1 MKVLSLL
8 SLVGVLLVLVGYS
21 ITPSAEPIA
30 RIHTM
35 PAAKDI
41 VPAMPRSPD
50 ILQRVNG
57 APVHF
62 DAFNTINLEDD
73 DGIEYGVSVQEL
85 NLHLVNEKTGN
96 RLI

>member
-8 SLVGVLLVLVGYS
+8 TLVGALLVMLGLS
-21 ITPSAEPIA
+21 LTPSPEPVAQIQ
-30 RIHTM
+30 TM

-41 VPAMPRSPD
+41 IPAMPRSPN

-62 DAFNTINLEDD
+62 DAFKTINIEDD
-73 DGIEYGVSVQEL
+73 DGIEYGVSVHEL
-85 NLHLVNEKTGN
+85 NLHLVNQKTGN

>member
-8 SLVGVLLVLVGYS
+8 SLIGILLVLVGYS
-21 ITPSAEPIA
+21 ISPAEKPVAQIQ
-30 RIHTM
+30 TM
-35 PAAKDI
+35 PAAGDI
-41 VPAMPRSPD
+41 VPAMPRSPN

-85 NLHLVNEKTGN
+85 NLHLVNQKTGN

>member
-8 SLVGVLLVLVGYS
+8 SLVGTLLVILGLS
-21 ITPSAEPIA
+21 LTPSPDSVAQIQ
-30 RIHTM
+30 TM

-41 VPAMPRSPD
+41 IPAMPRSPN
-50 ILQRVNG
+50 ILQRVKG

-62 DAFNTINLEDD
+62 DAFKTINIQDD

>member
-1 MKVLSLL
+1 MVGILL
-8 SLVGVLLVLVGYS
+8 ILVGFSVS
-21 ITPSAEPIA
+21 PSAEPLA
-30 RIHTM
+30 RIESM
-35 PAAKDI
+35 PAAGDI

-62 DAFNTINLEDD
+62 DAFNTINIEDD

-85 NLHLVNEKTGN
+85 NLHLINQKTGN

>member
-8 SLVGVLLVLVGYS
+8 SLIGALLILVGYS
-21 ITPSAEPIA
+21 ISPSAEPIA
-30 RIHTM
+30 QIQTV
-35 PAAKDI
+35 PAAKHI

-62 DAFNTINLEDD
+62 DAFNTINIEDD
-73 DGIEYGVSVQEL
+73 DGIEYGVSVHEL

>member
-8 SLVGVLLVLVGYS
+8 SLAGSLLVILGLS
-21 ITPSAEPIA
+21 LSPSVDAVA
-30 RIHTM
+30 QAQVL

-41 VPAMPRSPD
+41 IPAMPRSPN

-62 DAFNTINLEDD
+62 DAFKTINIEDD